1 MFHLLF
7 PNSARRFAS
16 PRLALA
22 TAALALA
29 LVLAS
34 PSRAAPGVPVGPAL
48 AVSAEDG
55 YFLSPAA
62 AVDASGQLIMVW
74 YGDTPAQP
82 GTEIYAR
89 RFSPGGVPLG
99 PAFRVNADTAG
110 SQRRPSVGADA
121 DGGFVVAWDT
131 NMQSVWARRFGPDG
145 APLSGGDIAVSQSAG
160 SHRDP
165 ALAVA
170 PDGSFAVA
178 WELADPSSADGDILL
193 RRFDATGTPIGAAR
207 VPYDTAADSAL
218 QMNPALAP
226 LPSGALAL
234 VWEQT
239 SLTSLVADSTL
250 WLQRLDATGSLAGAA
265 QPVASSNAE
274 ELRDPALATGADGRT
289 LIAWSTFTA
298 AGGAIYARRYGP
310 DGQPLADGFRVSQ
323 PETAA
328 RFTPSVAVAADGS
341 AVIAWVD
348 STPRA
353 GVPVGVLARRLDAAG
368 APEGDELAPRTAA
381 NGASMADAVA
391 VAIGPEVTSPL
402 WLAWS
407 QPPPP
412 ADDSATLSAMYA
424 RRYVERFF
432 QLALPLVRR

>member
-1 MFHLLF
+1 MPHLLF
-7 PNSARRFAS
+7 PNSARRFAF

-29 LVLAS
+29 LTLAS
-34 PSRAAPGVPVGPAL
+34 SGRAAPGVPAGPAL

-62 AVDASGQLIMVW
+62 TVDPAGQLIVVW

-89 RFSPGGVPLG
+89 RFSPGGAPLG
-99 PAFRVNADTAG
+99 PAFRVNAATVG

-131 NMQSVWARRFGPDG
+131 NTQSVWARRFGPDG
-145 APLSGGDIAVSQSAG
+145 APLSGDIAVSQSAA

-165 ALAVA
+165 TLAVA

-178 WELADPSSADGDILL
+178 WEVADPVSADGDILL
-193 RRFDATGTPIGAAR
+193 RRFDATGTPIGAER
-207 VPYDTAADSAL
+207 VPYDTAADRAL
-218 QMNPALAP
+218 QLNPALAP
-226 LPSGALAL
+226 LPGGALAL

-250 WLQRLDATGSLAGAA
+250 WLQRLDATGSLDGAA
-265 QPVASSNAE
+265 QLVASSNAE

-289 LIAWSTFTA
+289 LVAWSTFTA

-328 RFTPSVAVAADGS
+328 RFTPSIAVAADGS

-353 GVPVGVLARRLDAAG
+353 GVPVGALARRLDAAG

-381 NGASMADAVA
+381 SGASMADAVA
-391 VAIGPEVTSPL
+391 VAIGPDSTSPL
-402 WLAWS
+402 WLTWS
-407 QPPPP
+407 QPPPTD
-412 ADDSATLSAMYA
+412 ASSTLSAIYA

>member
-1 MFHLLF
+1 MPHLLF
-7 PNSARRFAS
+7 PNSARRFAF

-34 PSRAAPGVPVGPAL
+34 PGRAAPGVPVGPAL

-62 AVDASGQLIMVW
+62 TVDPAGQLIVVW

-89 RFSPGGVPLG
+89 RFSPGGAPLG
-99 PAFRVNADTAG
+99 PAFRVNAATVG

-131 NMQSVWARRFGPDG
+131 NTQSVWARRFGPDG
-145 APLSGGDIAVSQSAG
+145 APLSGDIAVSQSAA

-193 RRFDATGTPIGAAR
+193 RRFDATGTPIGAER

-218 QMNPALAP
+218 QLNPALAP
-226 LPSGALAL
+226 LPGGALAL

-265 QPVASSNAE
+265 QLVASSNAE

-328 RFTPSVAVAADGS
+328 RFTPSIAVAADGS

-348 STPRA
+348 STLRA

-381 NGASMADAVA
+381 NGASMAAAVA
-391 VAIGPEVTSPL
+391 VAIGPGSTSPL
-402 WLAWS
+402 WLTWS
-407 QPPPP
+407 QPPP
-412 ADDSATLSAMYA
+412 ADASATLSAIYA

>member
-1 MFHLLF
+1 MPHLLF
-7 PNSARRFAS
+7 PNSARRFAF

-29 LVLAS
+29 LALAS
-34 PSRAAPGVPVGPAL
+34 SGRAAPGVPAGPAL

-55 YFLSPAA
+55 YFLSPVAT
-62 AVDASGQLIMVW
+62 VDPAGQLIVVW

-89 RFSPGGVPLG
+89 RFSPGGAPLG
-99 PAFRVNADTAG
+99 PAFRVNAATVG

-131 NMQSVWARRFGPDG
+131 NTQSVWARRFGPDG
-145 APLSGGDIAVSQSAG
+145 APLSGDIAVSQSAA

-193 RRFDATGTPIGAAR
+193 RRFDATGTPIGAGR
-207 VPYDTAADSAL
+207 VPYDTAADRAL
-218 QMNPALAP
+218 QLNPALAP
-226 LPSGALAL
+226 LPGGALAL

-265 QPVASSNAE
+265 QPVASSSAE

-328 RFTPSVAVAADGS
+328 RFTPSVTVAADGS

-348 STPRA
+348 ATPRE

-381 NGASMADAVA
+381 SGASMAAAVA
-391 VAIGPEVTSPL
+391 VAIGPDSTSPL
-402 WLAWS
+402 WLTWS
-407 QPPPP
+407 QPPPTD
-412 ADDSATLSAMYA
+412 ASTNLSAIYA

>member
-1 MFHLLF
+1 MPHLLF
-7 PNSARRFAS
+7 PNSARRFAF

-34 PSRAAPGVPVGPAL
+34 PGRAAPGVPVGPAL

-62 AVDASGQLIMVW
+62 TVDPAGQLIVVW

-89 RFSPGGVPLG
+89 RFSPGGAPLG
-99 PAFRVNADTAG
+99 PAFRVNAATVG
-110 SQRRPSVGADA
+110 SQRRPSVGANA

-131 NMQSVWARRFGPDG
+131 NTQSVWARRFGPDG
-145 APLSGGDIAVSQSAG
+145 APLSGDIAVSQSAA

-193 RRFDATGTPIGAAR
+193 RRFDATGTPIGAER

-218 QMNPALAP
+218 QLNPALAP
-226 LPSGALAL
+226 LPGGALAL

-265 QPVASSNAE
+265 QLVASSNAE

-328 RFTPSVAVAADGS
+328 RFTPSIAVAADGS

-348 STPRA
+348 STLRA

-381 NGASMADAVA
+381 NGASMAAAVA
-391 VAIGPEVTSPL
+391 VAIGPGSTSPL
-402 WLAWS
+402 WLTWS
-407 QPPPP
+407 QPPP
-412 ADDSATLSAMYA
+412 ADASATLSAIYA